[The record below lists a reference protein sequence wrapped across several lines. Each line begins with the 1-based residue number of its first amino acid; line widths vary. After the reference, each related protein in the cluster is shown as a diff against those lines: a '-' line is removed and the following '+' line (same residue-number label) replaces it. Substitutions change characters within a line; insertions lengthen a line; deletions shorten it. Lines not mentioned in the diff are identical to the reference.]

1 MQPLALRHDISSPE
15 GATYIRPGTSGT
27 CHKMWIVSDDVMFVS
42 MSDVIVGYLRPPDE
56 SGGYRMTDGIACFS
70 QYPTIPNTQ
79 YPTPNRRTKL
89 PLSRSLNLPLSTTAS
104 VALISFPNYQ
114 RTSRMLLPEKCV
126 PFLIFCFLFGLF
138 EINRINS
145 AGRCMPVNPVII
157 RRLTQRTI
165 MKCQNFTFP

>member
-1 MQPLALRHDISSPE
+1 MILHRLF
-15 GATYIRPGTSGT
+15 
-27 CHKMWIVSDDVMFVS
+27 CLVFDVMFVS
-42 MSDVIVGYLRPPDE
+42 MTDEMGGYIRPPDE

-126 PFLIFCFLFGLF
+126 PFLIILNGIKNTD
-138 EINRINS
+138 E
-145 AGRCMPVNPVII
+145 GTPVEH
-157 RRLTQRTI
+157 
-165 MKCQNFTFP
+165 

>member
-1 MQPLALRHDISSPE
+1 M
-15 GATYIRPGTSGT
+15 GGYIR
-27 CHKMWIVSDDVMFVS
+27 
-42 MSDVIVGYLRPPDE
+42 LPDE

-70 QYPTIPNTQ
+70 QYPNKPYPIPNTQYPIPNTQHPIPNTQHPTPNTQ

-126 PFLIFCFLFGLF
+126 PFLCYLLKYRHSTTSPVFFLKTGAVLCVNIDSKF
-138 EINRINS
+138 NS
-145 AGRCMPVNPVII
+145 LN
-157 RRLTQRTI
+157 
-165 MKCQNFTFP
+165 